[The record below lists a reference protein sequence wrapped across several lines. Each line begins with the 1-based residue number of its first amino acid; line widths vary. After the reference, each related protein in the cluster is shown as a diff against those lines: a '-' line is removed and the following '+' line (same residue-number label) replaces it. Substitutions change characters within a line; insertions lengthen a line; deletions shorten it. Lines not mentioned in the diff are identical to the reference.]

1 MIPFNVDISLEDVG
15 RVKNSLD
22 PIDLQDL
29 VTKAWFLANASTGSS
44 YQKYFIGA
52 ESYTIPIN
60 FSSVISG
67 PFEVDSGG
75 IVTVDGRLEIL

>member
-1 MIPFNVDISLEDVG
+1 MANEKPLALKNGKISQMVSGVDTI
-15 RVKNSLD
+15 D
-22 PIDLQDL
+22 PI
-29 VTKAWFLANASTGSS
+29 FLSASGG

-52 ESYTIPIN
+52 SETYTIPIN